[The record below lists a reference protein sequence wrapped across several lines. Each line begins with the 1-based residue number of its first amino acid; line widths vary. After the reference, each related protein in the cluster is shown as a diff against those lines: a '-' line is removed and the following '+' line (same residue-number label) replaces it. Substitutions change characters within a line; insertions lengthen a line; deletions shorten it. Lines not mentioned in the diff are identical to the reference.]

1 MMRWL
6 ALVAAFA
13 LAAPACAPTQARQ
26 VRADAPQV
34 LATIPLTITT
44 PRRTLRFRAEVART
58 PEQQAKGL
66 MFRRSLPADRG
77 MLFPF
82 DQLRVASF
90 WMKNCLMPIDMI
102 FVRADGTVARV
113 GANAVPGS
121 LDPVTSGEPVAAVFE
136 IAGGQAAR
144 LGIDERARVAWK
156 R

>member
-1 MMRWL
+1 MRWL
-6 ALVAAFA
+6 PVAAMLALVV
-13 LAAPACAPTQARQ
+13 PANVPVVARPT
-26 VRADAPQV
+26 RAEAPQM
-34 LATIPLTITT
+34 LATVPLTITT

-58 PEQQAKGL
+58 PEEQAKGL
-66 MFRRSLPADRG
+66 MFRRSLPANRG

-82 DQLRVASF
+82 TQARVASF

-102 FVRADGTVARV
+102 FVRADGSVARV

-121 LDPVTSGEPVAAVFE
+121 LAPVTSGEPVAAVFE